1 MNFLLASLIGTA
13 ILIPAALFAAE
24 DDVPPSAAPSA
35 PQSTLQTGTH
45 APSKLEARFTTQWS
59 GGSST
64 AQTSAEAAPRV
75 APRIADCK
83 LEPVCLRRL
92 RVSRVKKQR
101 AQKETATRTR
111 AKPGCHM

>member
-1 MNFLLASLIGTA
+1 MKFLVASLIGA
-13 ILIPAALFAAE
+13 AMILPVPSFAAE
-24 DDVPPSAAPSA
+24 DDIPPSAAPSV

-75 APRIADCK
+75 APRV
-83 LEPVCLRRL
+83 PR
-92 RVSRVKKQR
+92 
-101 AQKETATRTR
+101 
-111 AKPGCHM
+111 PGNE

>member
-1 MNFLLASLIGTA
+1 MKWQGSAAAAAESHQMKFLVASLIGA
-13 ILIPAALFAAE
+13 AMILPVPSFAAE
-24 DDVPPSAAPSA
+24 DDIPPSAAPSV

-75 APRIADCK
+75 APRV
-83 LEPVCLRRL
+83 PR
-92 RVSRVKKQR
+92 
-101 AQKETATRTR
+101 
-111 AKPGCHM
+111 PGNE